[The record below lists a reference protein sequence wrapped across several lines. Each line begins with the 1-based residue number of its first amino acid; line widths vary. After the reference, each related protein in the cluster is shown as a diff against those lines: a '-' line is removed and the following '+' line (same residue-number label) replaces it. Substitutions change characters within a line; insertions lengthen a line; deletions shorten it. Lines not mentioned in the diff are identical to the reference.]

1 MATLP
6 QSYQFRRPRMVHPR
20 RGRPRPRWQNRR
32 VTNLAPGRAPVAQAM
47 LHAHDA
53 GYDLLLLAHVL
64 AALIALGSVV
74 AAGVFALSLRRSA
87 GAGGPV
93 GEALVR
99 YYRPG
104 VNWAGRALYLV
115 PVLGL
120 ALMALS
126 EGDWTFTDA
135 WILGGLASW
144 AAVAVLAEAVLWPEE
159 RRLQGIVSRRSAE
172 PVALS
177 AVEDE
182 EGDPAAICVRVV
194 VVSVVLALA
203 LVATAVV
210 MVAKP

>member
-1 MATLP
+1 M
-6 QSYQFRRPRMVHPR
+6 
-20 RGRPRPRWQNRR
+20 
-32 VTNLAPGRAPVAQAM
+32 TNLAPGRVPPAQTM
-47 LHAHDA
+47 LHARDA

-64 AALIALGSVV
+64 AALIALGAVV
-74 AAGVFALSLRRSA
+74 AAGVFALSLRRSTV
-87 GAGGPV
+87 AGGTV
-93 GEALVR
+93 GEALER

-104 VNWAGRALYLV
+104 VNWAGRVLYLV

-126 EGDWTFTDA
+126 EGDWTFADG

-172 PVALS
+172 PVAVW

-203 LVATAVV
+203 LVATAIV